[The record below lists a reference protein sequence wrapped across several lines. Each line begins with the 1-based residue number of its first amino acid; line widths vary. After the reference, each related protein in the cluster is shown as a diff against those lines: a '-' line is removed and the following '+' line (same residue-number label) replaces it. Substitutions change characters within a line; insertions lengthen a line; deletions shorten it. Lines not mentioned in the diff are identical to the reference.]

1 MGTTADNVKP
11 FQLSMVSHE
20 LYEYYKSAEAYHIF
34 DDFLDFVKA
43 AEPKKQQGIM
53 QLAVISNF
61 DIRLH
66 TILQR
71 LNIAHHFDLIM
82 TSEEAKSSK
91 PSKDIF
97 VKTIKE
103 LGLESL
109 SPNEILHIGDDKT
122 KDCPPTGWHRV
133 LIQRENNQQSNS
145 ILAKNGGICASF
157 DDLSKLVY

>member
-11 FQLSMVSHE
+11 FQLSTVSNE

-34 DDFLDFVKA
+34 DDFLDFAKA
-43 AEPKKQQGIM
+43 PKHRQGI
-53 QLAVISNF
+53 QWAVISNF
-61 DIRLH
+61 DVRLH

-97 VKTIKE
+97 VKTLEE

-109 SPNEILHIGDDKT
+109 SPNAILHIGDDQT

-133 LIQRENNQQSNS
+133 LIQRENQSNS
-145 ILAKNGGICASF
+145 AGGSSICASF
-157 DDLSKLVY
+157 DDISKLVHPT